1 MRWISFWGIKAFDGY
16 FSLDI
21 ILRRTYYIAIRNT
34 HHVLRGAI
42 LMMRKT
48 KDDAELADFG
58 RFSEPALLI
67 LVSLAEAPR
76 HGYSMTEDIEAIA
89 GVRLGPGTLYGA
101 LARLEAR
108 GLIEPLKS
116 EDRRNPYR
124 LTSLGER
131 ALRARLDS
139 MMAVARTGQRRLAHA

>member
-1 MRWISFWGIKAFDGY
+1 MKPKPQDDG
-16 FSLDI
+16 D
-21 ILRRTYYIAIRNT
+21 
-34 HHVLRGAI
+34 
-42 LMMRKT
+42 
-48 KDDAELADFG
+48 LADFG

-67 LVSLAEAPR
+67 LVSLADEPR

-108 GLIEPLKS
+108 GFIEPLKS

-124 LTSLGER
+124 LTALGER
-131 ALRARLDS
+131 ALRARLKS
-139 MMAVARTGQRRLAHA
+139 MMAVAQTGQQRLANA